1 MTVCTL
7 LLVNR
12 ERINRHLKITELRVN
27 IKPVLEND
35 ISRVWLSFYE
45 SYLFVHETSKMMPT
59 NNEFLEFQRS
69 FVDMFH
75 IIIGPVQ
82 LSVYNEI
89 YGGERYFDNYL
100 RNEFERFFKSV
111 FMKKINEILLNKEDK
126 K

>member
-1 MTVCTL
+1 M
-7 LLVNR
+7 
-12 ERINRHLKITELRVN
+12 N

>member
-1 MTVCTL
+1 MTIAL
-7 LLVNR
+7 LLIINR
-12 ERINRHLKITELRVN
+12 ERLNNQRKRIELRVS
-27 IKPVLEND
+27 IKPVLEHD

-59 NNEFLEFQRS
+59 NKEFIDFQRS

-75 IIIGPVQ
+75 IIIGPEQ
-82 LSVYNEI
+82 MAIYSEA
-89 YGGERYFDNYL
+89 YGGPAYFDNYL

-126 K
+126 